1 MKWNMSI
8 LDRIRYLKL
17 KETGLVFNSE
27 TTYIIVLPEIT
38 LVIRAKINGISL
50 KYLML
55 FTAGDVAW
63 STDQMRLTQ

>member
-8 LDRIRYLKL
+8 LERIRYL